1 MSLINCKI
9 CSVQEIQVYNN
20 LKSVILPAYW
30 GQIQILP
37 EHAESFIL
45 LTKGKIILEKEEKN
59 KLSFDIKSGFCY
71 FNNNNLVIIL

>member
-1 MSLINCKI
+1 MPLINCKI
-9 CSVQEIQVYNN
+9 YSTQKTQIYNN
-20 LKSVILPAYW
+20 LKSVRLPAYR

-45 LTKGKIILEKEEKN
+45 LSKGKIILEKTEKN

-71 FNNNNLVIIL
+71 FKNNSLTIIL